1 MLTRRKTIL
10 ALATG
15 ALSVSGKSPFNS
27 LSLAQAAPEFSNP
40 LKIPV
45 LFEGIPLENTR
56 QFELTLQQGSS
67 VFLPNTVTPTL
78 GINGDFL
85 GPTLHFRK
93 GEQVQ
98 MRVQNQ
104 IGAASTLHWHGF
116 HVPAIQDGGPF
127 QPIENGGT
135 WTSNFTVLQNPGTYW
150 YHSHIMDTAGE
161 QVYKG
166 LAGLIRIDDV
176 QSQQLELPA
185 DYGVDDIPLIVQDR
199 QFNEDGSF
207 RYMAD
212 YRDLVMG
219 AHGDVILVNGTLHP
233 VFTPSTKLVRFRI
246 LNAANARTFTFAFS
260 DGRKFNQI
268 ASDGGFLENPV
279 SMKELELTPGERAE
293 IVVDFSDSQDVTL
306 VSLPKSPNFPEFPG
320 AVSEMMRD
328 LNSQGFDILAIRPQG
343 TPLDNG
349 LVPES
354 LVSIDKFSA
363 ADANNT
369 RSFRLS
375 MGSGQRSGED
385 RGPGRGARNGL
396 GGGYGGGNHSINGRK
411 MSANYVNARIPLGN
425 IEIWELSNNSPM
437 MHPFHV
443 HNGQFQILDRGGQ
456 PPPLNEQGWKD
467 TVKVRSGEEL
477 RIIMRFSDFSDN
489 ENPYMFHCHILE
501 HEDLGMM
508 GQFLVVDK

>member
-1 MLTRRKTIL
+1 
-10 ALATG
+10 
-15 ALSVSGKSPFNS
+15 
-27 LSLAQAAPEFSNP
+27 
-40 LKIPV
+40 
-45 LFEGIPLENTR
+45 
-56 QFELTLQQGSS
+56 
-67 VFLPNTVTPTL
+67 
-78 GINGDFL
+78 
-85 GPTLHFRK
+85 
-93 GEQVQ
+93 
-98 MRVQNQ
+98 
-104 IGAASTLHWHGF
+104 
-116 HVPAIQDGGPF
+116 
-127 QPIENGGT
+127 
-135 WTSNFTVLQNPGTYW
+135 
-150 YHSHIMDTAGE
+150 
-161 QVYKG
+161 
-166 LAGLIRIDDV
+166 
-176 QSQQLELPA
+176 
-185 DYGVDDIPLIVQDR
+185 
-199 QFNEDGSF
+199 
-207 RYMAD
+207 
-212 YRDLVMG
+212 
-219 AHGDVILVNGTLHP
+219 
-233 VFTPSTKLVRFRI
+233 
-246 LNAANARTFTFAFS
+246 
-260 DGRKFNQI
+260 
-268 ASDGGFLENPV
+268 
-279 SMKELELTPGERAE
+279 
-293 IVVDFSDSQDVTL
+293 
-306 VSLPKSPNFPEFPG
+306 
-320 AVSEMMRD
+320 MMRD